1 MSKEKKSLIVFY
13 SVTLVVSLVLE
24 IIYCTN
30 KNESLMGA
38 IMWTPGI
45 VGIICARV
53 FYGKEK
59 TLGIL
64 HKFKPIYLLLGILI
78 PAAYLIPSYLIT
90 WAITKPDIDF
100 ESELML
106 RTGNLGT
113 IMPPVIAFILFFFL
127 MFLVSAVSCMG
138 EEIGWRGFAYPK
150 LEEIYGPKKAVLI
163 NGFIWAIWHVPMI
176 IGGAY
181 QAVVNP
187 VYGVISFM
195 ILVMIISIFFCWS
208 RSVTGSVIPA
218 IILHTAHN
226 EIDQV
231 YLKSMSHQ
239 ESIPY
244 FAGEQGFVT
253 IICAALIAAIVIWSW
268 KKHKKVEPV

>member
-1 MSKEKKSLIVFY
+1 
-13 SVTLVVSLVLE
+13 
-24 IIYCTN
+24 
-30 KNESLMGA
+30 
-38 IMWTPGI
+38 
-45 VGIICARV
+45 
-53 FYGKEK
+53 
-59 TLGIL
+59 
-64 HKFKPIYLLLGILI
+64 
-78 PAAYLIPSYLIT
+78 
-90 WAITKPDIDF
+90 
-100 ESELML
+100 
-106 RTGNLGT
+106 
-113 IMPPVIAFILFFFL
+113 
-127 MFLVSAVSCMG
+127 
-138 EEIGWRGFAYPK
+138 
-150 LEEIYGPKKAVLI
+150 
-163 NGFIWAIWHVPMI
+163 MI

-187 VYGVISFM
+187 VYGVISFI

-268 KKHKKVEPV
+268 KKHKKSGALSSTFYAFLSIFEKGSIILDALYMANCLE